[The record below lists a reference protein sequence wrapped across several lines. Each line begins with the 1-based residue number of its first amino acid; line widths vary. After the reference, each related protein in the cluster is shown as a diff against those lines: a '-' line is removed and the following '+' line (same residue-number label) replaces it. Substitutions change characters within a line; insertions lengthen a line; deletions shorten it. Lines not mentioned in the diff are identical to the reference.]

1 MGYPTI
7 GDKGGKR
14 GFVQTCYIIY
24 LHFLSAVFY
33 GENDEKTTGCRGYPT
48 VFGDSRVDIHKTN
61 THTHTHQD
69 KVFTNQ
75 GKHSPDQKIGVWVRM
90 SAPPKIALNE
100 WFPTLLQKDDQFFDS
115 LVGSKTKHLPC

>member
-61 THTHTHQD
+61 THTHT
-69 KVFTNQ
+69 KTRF
-75 GKHSPDQKIGVWVRM
+75 SPTKGSIH
-90 SAPPKIALNE
+90 
-100 WFPTLLQKDDQFFDS
+100 PTKRLEF
-115 LVGSKTKHLPC
+115 GSE

>member
-61 THTHTHQD
+61 THTHTPRQGFHQPREA
-69 KVFTNQ
+69 FT
-75 GKHSPDQKIGVWVRM
+75 R
-90 SAPPKIALNE
+90 PKDWSLGQNE
-100 WFPTLLQKDDQFFDS
+100 CPSQNCPK
-115 LVGSKTKHLPC
+115 